1 MGEGIAAHEEA
12 IMSTR
17 DATSSIAAQGVKD
30 VHRLAYQAAVIERDR
45 EAVGR
50 YMDERLA
57 DQLWEACQAYFTA
70 FPDLHVVVEEAVAEG
85 ERVAAR
91 LLWTGTHDGDLPG
104 QSATGRQIALESVDF
119 ARVQDGRIV
128 EFWNLVDRA
137 TMSAQLA
144 GSSDVTS

>member
-1 MGEGIAAHEEA
+1 
-12 IMSTR
+12 
-17 DATSSIAAQGVKD
+17 
-30 VHRLAYQAAVIERDR
+30 
-45 EAVGR
+45 
-50 YMDERLA
+50 
-57 DQLWEACQAYFTA
+57 
-70 FPDLHVVVEEAVAEG
+70 VVEEAVAEG
-85 ERVAAR
+85 ERLAAR

-119 ARVQDGRIV
+119 ARVRDGRIV